1 MKQASATSFRMGSY
15 NIIKDFEEVR
25 GVRQSTFVNFGNG
38 AVAGIITTVLSQPF
52 DTVKTRSQSAKATT
66 TMQAIRSVMLED
78 GVRGFWKGTVMRLS
92 RTVFSG
98 GEFSVFFPA
107 VQSN

>member
-1 MKQASATSFRMGSY
+1 M
-15 NIIKDFEEVR
+15 
-25 GVRQSTFVNFGNG
+25 NG
-38 AVAGIITTVLSQPF
+38 AIAGVITTLLSQPF

-66 TMQAIRSVMLED
+66 TMQAVRSVLAED

-98 GEFSVFFPA
+98 GKLPFLLSSLKVTTLRNEIEN
-107 VQSN
+107 SNRNLVHDR